1 MLYIYCTYF
10 YITGVEKNN
19 DDVRTYH
26 LTKSNKWDAPR
37 DILLASKR
45 LQVTGEQARKRR
57 GYQKA
62 NNEYWSTQINEKR
75 AKRRKQLA
83 EANPVCGDSAFGP
96 DHLDITNLSVAEIKA
111 KLQELGVKTRARKL
125 EKLQDILRAAL
136 KD

>member
-1 MLYIYCTYF
+1 MPPEIF
-10 YITGVEKNN
+10 
-19 DDVRTYH
+19 
-26 LTKSNKWDAPR
+26 S
-37 DILLASKR
+37 LLARGCKWLANKQESAE
-45 LQVTGEQARKRR
+45 VTRK
-57 GYQKA
+57 QT

>member
-1 MLYIYCTYF
+1 MIQQTHYYHKYSSFSLVLYIYCTYF

-62 NNEYWSTQINEKR
+62 NNDNDTLFPIMEIISEPVKKLTRNSKR
-75 AKRRKQLA
+75 
-83 EANPVCGDSAFGP
+83 F
-96 DHLDITNLSVAEIKA
+96 
-111 KLQELGVKTRARKL
+111 
-125 EKLQDILRAAL
+125 
-136 KD
+136 